1 MKLRLWGATIA
12 GVCALGLSS
21 TLGVQPATAT
31 PASGAGVSAFYTDTA
46 SLSTFVPTVNQ
57 ITGLD
62 RTGNGQ
68 YVLIA
73 EDALPPRFFNAR
85 IRYSSETASFVGRP
99 ALNGAGTVLGPWFIP
114 QLPGTAQF
122 EGIRKTNGGYTV
134 VSGGGNQFIRQI
146 GPFGQFVRDI
156 PLPAAW
162 RPAAKSGV
170 AGQRGLTGLAVGP
183 KGQLSVITAGGLKQ
197 DGRTSARLLT
207 FGKTNREFVYRT
219 DANKRA
225 ADVLAISDTDF
236 LVLERG
242 AGRLANIFWT
252 TTRGATPVAG
262 KKKLTGKEKAMTKR
276 RIFSTVATPRLI
288 AGDMSGL
295 AWGNW
300 HPDTPFAKTRS
311 RTVLVVSQTAGS
323 PTRIHSFELN
333 LPK

>member
-1 MKLRLWGATIA
+1 MRPRLWGATIA
-12 GVCALGLSS
+12 GALVLGLSS
-21 TLGVQPATAT
+21 ALGVQPASAT
-31 PASGAGVSAFYTDTA
+31 PASGAGVSAFYTDST
-46 SLSTFVPTVNQ
+46 SLGTFVPTFNQ

-62 RTGNGQ
+62 RTGNGR

-73 EDALPPRFFNAR
+73 EDALPPRFFDAH
-85 IRYSSETASFVGRP
+85 IGYSSETASFVGSP
-99 ALNGAGTVLGPWFIP
+99 AITGGGTVLGPWFIP

-122 EGIRKTNGGYTV
+122 EGIRKSNGGYTV
-134 VSGGGNQFIRQI
+134 VSGGGNQFVRQI
-146 GPFGQFVRDI
+146 GPIGQFIRDL

-183 KGQLSVITAGGLKQ
+183 QGQVSVITAGGLKQ
-197 DGRTSARLLT
+197 DARNSARLLT
-207 FGKTNREFVYRT
+207 FGKPNREFVYRT
-219 DANKRA
+219 DADKVA
-225 ADVLAISDTDF
+225 ADVLAINGTDF

-242 AGRLANIFWT
+242 AGRLASIYWA
-252 TTRGATPVAG
+252 TTRGATGVAG
-262 KKKLTGKEKAMTKR
+262 KHKLTGKEKAMTKR
-276 RIFSTVATPRLI
+276 RVFSTAATPRLA

-300 HPDTPFAKTRS
+300 HPDTPFAKARS

-323 PTRIHSFELN
+323 PTRVHSFELQ